1 MRYNQ
6 ITITYPRDS
15 ADLRSDLFALK
26 HRYGLNVSHF
36 CRMCI
41 AKGIAEYKSIA
52 LESISP

>member
-52 LESISP
+52 LESVSP